1 MNDQPTCG
9 QGLAHHAVLP
19 RAISRL
25 AASMSTMMDSHL
37 DALASG
43 ASSEPERAAY
53 ARLATDYRTVA
64 ASLAQIATQMESYR
78 DLPMATHDQSRL
90 ASRESAEI
98 FQSLVD
104 AERNLLLTLQASVE
118 QHEQMLS
125 GARP

>member
-37 DALASG
+37 DALASD
-43 ASSEPERAAY
+43 AASEPERAAY
-53 ARLATDYRTVA
+53 ARLATDYRTAA
-64 ASLAQIATQMESYR
+64 ASLSQIANQMESYR
-78 DLPMATHDQSRL
+78 DLPMATHDQAHL
-90 ASRESAEI
+90 ASPESVEV
-98 FQSLVD
+98 FQSLVE
-104 AERNLLLTLQASVE
+104 AERDLLRTLHASLE